1 MAATRTREPEAK
13 RRQLLEAALAEF
25 AAHGLAGARIDRI
38 AGRAGCSAGLVYTYF
53 GSKDDLFDAV
63 FDAIVAQALTETPI
77 TTDDLPGYAGR
88 LFDATEAYPD
98 VARIATWYRLER
110 AGTGRSIA
118 AVTEAGRA
126 KVEAIRE
133 AQRAGVV
140 SDRFDAEQLL
150 ALVLT
155 LATMWSTLSIET
167 ADLTGTDPGHR
178 RATVVD
184 AVRRLVEP

>member
-1 MAATRTREPEAK
+1 MVRTREPEAK
-13 RRQLLEAALAEF
+13 RRQLVEAALAEF

-63 FDAIVAQALTETPI
+63 FDAIVGQAVTEIPI
-77 TTDDLPGYAGR
+77 TPEDLPGYAGR
-88 LFDATEAYPD
+88 LFDATEAHPD

-110 AGTGRSIA
+110 AGAGRSIPA
-118 AVTEAGRA
+118 ITEAGKA
-126 KVEAIRE
+126 KAEAIRA
-133 AQRAGVV
+133 AQRDGIV
-140 SDRFDAEQLL
+140 SDRFDPEQVV

-167 ADLTGTDPGHR
+167 AELSGADRDHR

-184 AVRRLVEP
+184 AVRRLVEPH